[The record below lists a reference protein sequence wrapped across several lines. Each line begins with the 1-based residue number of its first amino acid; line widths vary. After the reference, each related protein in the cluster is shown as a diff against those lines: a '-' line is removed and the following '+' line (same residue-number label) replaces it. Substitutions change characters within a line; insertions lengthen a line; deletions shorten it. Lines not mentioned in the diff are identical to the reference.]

1 MSDEVKPVLDNIMEK
16 EKPHRLVGGHCL
28 TCNKYYFPTPPVC
41 PSCLGHLERATLADD
56 GILYSY
62 TVVRIRAPLGLPQ
75 PYAVGYVDI
84 PANNLRIFSL
94 LDSDRID
101 QLAVGVPV
109 SLRVSSLGTN
119 TKGEPCLRYF
129 FTPK

>member
-16 EKPHRLVGGHCL
+16 ETPHRLVGGHCL
-28 TCNKYYFPTPPVC
+28 TCSKYYFPTPPVC
-41 PSCLGHLERATLADD
+41 PSCLGQLERATLADD

-101 QLAVGVPV
+101 RLAVGVPV